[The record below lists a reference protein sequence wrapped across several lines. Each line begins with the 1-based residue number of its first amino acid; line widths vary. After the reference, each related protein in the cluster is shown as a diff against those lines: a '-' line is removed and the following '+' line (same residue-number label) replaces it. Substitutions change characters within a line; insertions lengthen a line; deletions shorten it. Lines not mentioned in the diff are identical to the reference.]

1 MEKFP
6 FTSYDFWAYLSAG
19 FLFLFA
25 VDQAAGAHLLMRE
38 QWTFVQTAIAIS
50 LAYVVGQMVAS
61 ASSFL
66 FETVLAGKVLGYPRD
81 VLFGQVKA
89 PKLIRW
95 LLPRYF
101 ESLPTATQTSALE
114 RGQKVGAD
122 RPGAALFWAAHT
134 YGRSVTAVGARLD
147 NFLNLYGFCRNV
159 AFVAFLD
166 AAVLYW
172 SYLQPMAPPEHLLW
186 SRLALVAGVGMT
198 LRYLK
203 FFRHFAVEAFTSYA
217 YAKDEKKATP

>member
-6 FTSYDFWAYLSAG
+6 FTNYDFWAYLSAG
-19 FLFLFA
+19 FLFLVA
-25 VDQAAGAHLLMRE
+25 IDQATGSHLLMRD
-38 QWTFVQTAIAIS
+38 QWTFVQTAIAFS
-50 LAYVVGQMVAS
+50 LAYVVGQIVAS

-66 FETVLAGKVLGYPRD
+66 FETLLVGKFLGHPRD
-81 VLFGQVKA
+81 VLFGQQKA
-89 PKLIRW
+89 PTCLRL

-101 ESLPTATQTSALE
+101 ESLSEVTQKSAIE

-122 RPGAALFWAAHT
+122 KSMATLFWAAHA
-134 YGRSVTAVGARLD
+134 YGRSDTLVSIRLD

-159 AFVAFLD
+159 AFVAFVD
-166 AAVLYW
+166 AAILYW

-186 SRLALVAGVGMT
+186 SRLALLAGVGMT

-217 YAKDEKKATP
+217 YAKDENKASA